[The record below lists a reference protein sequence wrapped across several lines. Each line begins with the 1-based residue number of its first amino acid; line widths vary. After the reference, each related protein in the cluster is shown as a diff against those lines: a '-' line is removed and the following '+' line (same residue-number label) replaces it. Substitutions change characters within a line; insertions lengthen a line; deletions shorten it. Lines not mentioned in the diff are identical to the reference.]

1 MIWFALSIRKYQD
14 CSITYHGMGLYHLE
28 TWKLVVYI
36 VILNSLALSL
46 DPSLTLWTLFDP
58 EFECIQKVSESGYHL
73 NETRGITVHKI
84 CRIWGGTIFDI
95 IKNMSSSGGIS
106 KANPKLGVKNS
117 YEDHY
122 GVKKHQLGPLF
133 LYCSVN
139 CFHPEFFFSSLVLIK
154 LIPSIECYAYWC

>member
-1 MIWFALSIRKYQD
+1 M
-14 CSITYHGMGLYHLE
+14 
-28 TWKLVVYI
+28 
-36 VILNSLALSL
+36 
-46 DPSLTLWTLFDP
+46 
-58 EFECIQKVSESGYHL
+58 SESGYHL
-73 NETRGITVHKI
+73 NETRGISSQDLQDLFLGG
-84 CRIWGGTIFDI
+84 GGTIFDI

-139 CFHPEFFFSSLVLIK
+139 CFHPEFFLSSLVLIK
-154 LIPSIECYAYWC
+154 LIPSIECYAY